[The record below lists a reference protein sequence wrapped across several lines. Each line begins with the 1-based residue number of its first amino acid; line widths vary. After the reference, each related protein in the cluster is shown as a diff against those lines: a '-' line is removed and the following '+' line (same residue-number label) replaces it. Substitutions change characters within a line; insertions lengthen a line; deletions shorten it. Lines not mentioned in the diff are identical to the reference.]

1 MASGMTTQTAIDA
14 GDVEGLSRAL
24 AGLPGSANE
33 LISWGPGGKNVTH
46 PLHYVSDMVFER
58 AISERV
64 GLRLVDALLCA
75 GSDVNYRQNESA
87 LHGAASLGAEEIG
100 LRLIDA
106 GARVD
111 VLGSL
116 GETPLHWAAHMGQAR
131 LVARLLAAGVKTDI
145 EDTRY
150 GGTPLGWARHGLTNP
165 LPGSSSGHAE
175 VIALLERTGA

>member
-64 GLRLVDALLCA
+64 GLRLVDALLEA
-75 GSDVNYRQNESA
+75 GSDVNHKQNESA